1 MAWRNYGT
9 KYKAKKTVLDGIT
22 FDSKK
27 EADRY
32 TELKFLLKSGE
43 IQDLQMQVEYELLP
57 NQYGPDIVTP
67 RGKTKRGPLLERAVK
82 YKADFVYTEN
92 GVTVV
97 EDVKGFRTKE
107 YIIKRKLLLWRYGIQ
122 IKEV

>member
-9 KYKAKKTVLDGIT
+9 KYRAKKTILDGIT

-32 TELKFLLKSGE
+32 AELKFLLKSGE
-43 IQDLQMQVEYELLP
+43 ITDLQMQVEYELIP
-57 NQYGPDIVTP
+57 AQYGPDVTTP

-82 YKADFVYTEN
+82 YKADFVYVEN

-107 YIIKRKLLLWRYGIQ
+107 YIIKRKLLLWRYGIR

>member
-32 TELKFLLKSGE
+32 AELKLLLKSGE
-43 IQDLQMQVEYELLP
+43 ITDLRMQVEYELIP
-57 NQYGPDIVTP
+57 TQYAPSITTP
-67 RGKTKRGPLLERAVK
+67 RGKAKRGPVLERAVK
-82 YKADFVYTEN
+82 YKADFVYNEN
-92 GVTVV
+92 GVEVV

>member
-32 TELKFLLKSGE
+32 AELKLLLKSGE
-43 IQDLQMQVEYELLP
+43 ITDLRMQVEYELIP
-57 NQYGPDIVTP
+57 TQYAPPITTP
-67 RGKTKRGPLLERAVK
+67 RGKEKRGRVLERAVK
-82 YKADFVYTEN
+82 YKADFVYNEN
-92 GVTVV
+92 GVEVV